1 MRIWLVG
8 LAFLSTAVAG
18 ADQAVYQVRGPVLPS
33 AHAVNGYVLDVRERS
48 DGAATVHVETSMTP
62 IGARGS
68 YGDVVA
74 GSAPAVPPG
83 FELPADLRTGL
94 RPEMSAWQAATEVL
108 AWVWDNL
115 ALLADDRRPQ
125 DAASVIA
132 ARGGRCSGLANATAA
147 LLLAAGFEARTVS
160 GLLIDGRRAIP
171 HRWVECRL
179 PGAGW
184 VPTDPTLGW
193 WTITPRHLVF
203 TDAVERIPEV
213 STVRS
218 EGGELRDLPRQGTVL
233 VRPDLGAE
241 LVCRLDRVAGGPKV
255 VARLERGGD
264 RRHAVLAPEATFG
277 SLLPGRWLL
286 EIELEGRIVERL
298 QLDLRAGALHSYVV
312 RLPAAVSGE
321 EVGS

>member
-1 MRIWLVG
+1 VRIWL
-8 LAFLSTAVAG
+8 LALALLSAAIAG
-18 ADQAVYQVRGPVLPS
+18 ADQAVYMVRGDVLPS

-68 YGDVVA
+68 YGDVLGA
-74 GSAPAVPPG
+74 GAPAVPPG

-203 TDAVERIPEV
+203 ADAVERAPEV

-218 EGGELRDLPRQGTVL
+218 KGGELRDLPRERTVL

-286 EIELEGRIVERL
+286 EVELEGRVVERR

-312 RLPAAVSGE
+312 RLPAAASGE